1 MMIILII
8 MSIILIG
15 FVAYSLIDIRIES
28 KIMEMETDM
37 SFRILEQKQ
46 ELRRELREQS
56 YEQNQRIEKRIGI
69 LEMLHNRELS
79 EIRIQDRVDKPPKK
93 YNRYIGD

>member
-15 FVAYSLIDIRIES
+15 FVAYSLIDIRIEN
-28 KIMEMETDM
+28 KIMEMETSM
-37 SFRILEQKQ
+37 SFRILEQKH
-46 ELRRELREQS
+46 EIRRELMEQS

-79 EIRIQDRVDKPPKK
+79 EIRIQDRVDEPPKK